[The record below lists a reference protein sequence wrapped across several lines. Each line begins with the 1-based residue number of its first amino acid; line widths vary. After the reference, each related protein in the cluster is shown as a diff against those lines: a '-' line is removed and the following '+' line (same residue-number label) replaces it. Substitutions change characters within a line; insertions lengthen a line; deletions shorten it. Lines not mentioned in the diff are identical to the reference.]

1 MIVQK
6 LNDLFKNVN
15 KKILKIMKYGLEF
28 SFLICIVATAILC
41 TYLLFSH
48 DLFLYSLGLMS
59 LKLGIILG
67 TEFVICG
74 LSVDAIQS
82 YGL

>member
-6 LNDLFKNVN
+6 INDLFKNVN
-15 KKILKIMKYGLEF
+15 KKILKIMKCGLQF
-28 SFLICIVATAILC
+28 SFLICIIATAILC

-48 DLFLYSLGLMS
+48 DLFLYSLGLTS
-59 LKLGIILG
+59 FKLGIILG
-67 TEFVICG
+67 IEFIVCG